1 VSGPTVNTAFG
12 GSGILPVASGR
23 ATWRHLRRLFHE
35 QRRPIVIVLSLQGL
49 ASAAGLVGP
58 KVLESV
64 INNTTRSGGAGR
76 IDTAIAIFAGALVV
90 QTVLTGASRGLGAV
104 LGESMLARLREQLVK
119 RVLDLPLGVVERAG
133 SGDLLTRASTDV
145 DDLSYSVRT
154 GLPQLL
160 VASVTAVL
168 AVAALLWTAPILGL
182 ALVPSIPI
190 VAIGTRWYLR
200 HARSAYQGEMAAYAM
215 VNSDIQES
223 VAAGRT
229 IEAFRLG
236 PNRITQT
243 NRHIKDWIGWERKT
257 LRLRTVFFGASEV
270 SYVIPLVLT
279 ILLGGLLHINGRL
292 SLGAVTAAALYAQ
305 QLINPIDT
313 LLAWMDEVQVA
324 SASLSRVLGVH
335 EVEPAET
342 TTDEPLDQEV
352 IAQAL
357 RYAYNEGRDVLRGV
371 DLAPT
376 PGARVAVVGPS
387 GAGKSTLALLLAGVY
402 APRAG
407 RATVGGVDAHLIPP
421 VRLRREV
428 ALVTQEHHLF
438 ATSIRDNLRLVAPD
452 AGDEELYAALDAV
465 DAGASVRGLPDG
477 LDTRIGS
484 AGSVLPPGVA
494 QQIAIARLVLAD
506 PHTLVLDEATSLL
519 NPGAARHLERSLAHL
534 LQGRTVIAI
543 SHRLHTANDA
553 SVIAV
558 VEDGRI
564 TEFGDHH
571 QLLAASGAYASLWRS
586 WQGASD
592 TDAAKQPGDPETS
605 T

>member
-1 VSGPTVNTAFG
+1 LAQ
-12 GSGILPVASGR
+12 SGILPVASGR
-23 ATWRHLRRLFHE
+23 ATGRHLRRLLHE
-35 QRRPIVIVLSLQGL
+35 QRRPITVVLAVQGL

-58 KVLESV
+58 KVLEDV
-64 INNTTRSGGAGR
+64 INNTGHGGVGR
-76 IDTAIAIFAGALVV
+76 LDTAIAIFAGALVV
-90 QTVLTGASRGLGAV
+90 QTVLTGISRGLGAV
-104 LGESMLARLREQLVK
+104 LGERILARLREQLVT

-168 AVAALLWTAPILGL
+168 AIAALLWTAPILGL
-182 ALVPSIPI
+182 ALVPSMPI

-200 HARSAYQGEMAAYAM
+200 RARSAYQQEMAAYAK

-236 PNRITQT
+236 PQRIDQT
-243 NRHIKDWIGWERKT
+243 DRHIKTWIAWERTT
-257 LRLRTVFFGASEV
+257 LGLRTVFFGASEV
-270 SYVIPLVLT
+270 SYIIPLVLT
-279 ILLGGLLHINGRL
+279 VLFGGLLHIDGRL
-292 SLGAVTAAALYAQ
+292 SVGAVTAAALYAQ

-342 TTDEPLDQEV
+342 TTDQPSDQAV
-352 IAQAL
+352 VARAL
-357 RYAYNEGRDVLRGV
+357 RYAYNEGHDVLRGV
-371 DLAPT
+371 DLAPAL
-376 PGARVAVVGPS
+376 GARVAVVGPS

-402 APRAG
+402 APRTG

-421 VRLRREV
+421 ARLRREI

-438 ATSIRDNLRLVAPD
+438 AASIRDNLRLVHPD
-452 AGDEELYAALDAV
+452 ATDAELYAALDAV
-465 DAGASVRGLPDG
+465 DAGVPVRELPDG

-519 NPGAARHLERSLAHL
+519 NPGAARHLERSLARL
-534 LQGRTVIAI
+534 LEGRTVIAI

-553 SVIAV
+553 TVIAV

-571 QLLAASGAYASLWRS
+571 QLLASAGAYAALWRS
-586 WQGASD
+586 WQG
-592 TDAAKQPGDPETS
+592 GDGADEPVPA
-605 T
+605 

>member
-1 VSGPTVNTAFG
+1 VSPPAARFDGSGTFDD
-12 GSGILPVASGR
+12 SGILPVASGR
-23 ATWRHLRRLFHE
+23 ASWRHLRRLLNE
-35 QRRPIVIVLSLQGL
+35 QRRPVATVLVLQAI

-58 KVLESV
+58 KVLEDV
-64 INNTTRSGGAGR
+64 INNTSIVGESGR
-76 IDTAIAIFAGALVV
+76 IEFAIVIFAGALVV
-90 QTVLTGASRGLGAV
+90 QTVLTGVSRGLGAV
-104 LGESMLARLREQLVK
+104 LGERVLARLREQFVS

-145 DDLSYSVRT
+145 DDLSYTVRS

-160 VASVTAVL
+160 VASVTAIL
-168 AVAALLWTAPILGL
+168 AIAALLWTAPVLGL

-190 VAIGTRWYLR
+190 LSLGTRWYLR
-200 HARSAYQGEMAAYAM
+200 RARSAYQEEMAAYAR

-236 PNRITQT
+236 TKRTVQT
-243 NRHIKDWIGWERKT
+243 DRHIKEWIGWERTT
-257 LRLRTVFFGASEV
+257 LGLRTVFFGASEIG
-270 SYVIPLVLT
+270 YVIPLVLT
-279 ILLGGLLHINGRL
+279 ILLGGLLHIDGHL
-292 SLGAVTAAALYAQ
+292 SVGAVTAAALYAQ
-305 QLINPIDT
+305 QLIGPVDV
-313 LLAWMDEVQVA
+313 LLSWMDEVQVA

-335 EVEPAET
+335 EVDPAPVTTAEPV
-342 TTDEPLDQEV
+342 DEQV
-352 IAQAL
+352 MTRAL
-357 RYAYNEGRDVLRGV
+357 HYAYREGHDVLKGI

-376 PGARVAVVGPS
+376 PGSRVAVVGPS
-387 GAGKSTLALLLAGVY
+387 GAGKSTLALLLAGIY
-402 APRAG
+402 APLSG
-407 RATVGGVDAHLIPP
+407 RATVGGVDSHLIPP
-421 VRLRREV
+421 SRLRREI

-438 ATSIRDNLRLVAPD
+438 AASIRDNLRLVAPD

-465 DAGASVRGLPDG
+465 DAGAAVRALPDG

-484 AGSVLPPGVA
+484 AGSVLAPGVA

-519 NPGAARHLERSLAHL
+519 NPGAARHLERSLARL

-553 SVIAV
+553 TVVAV

-564 TEFGDHH
+564 TEFGDHDE
-571 QLLAASGAYASLWRS
+571 LLAASGAYAALWRS
-586 WQGASD
+586 WQGG
-592 TDAAKQPGDPETS
+592 Q
-605 T
+605 

>member
-1 VSGPTVNTAFG
+1 MSTPPTPPTPVTA
-12 GSGILPVASGR
+12 SGILPVASGR
-23 ATWRHLRRLFHE
+23 ASWRHLRRLIGE
-35 QRRPIVIVLSLQGL
+35 QRRPLTLVLFLQGV

-58 KVLESV
+58 RVLEDV
-64 INNTTRSGGAGR
+64 INNTTRAGGVGR
-76 IDTAIAIFAGALVV
+76 IDTAIAIFAAALVV
-90 QTVLTGASRGLGAV
+90 QTVLTGLSRGLGAI
-104 LGESMLARLREQLVK
+104 LGERVLARLREQLVT

-145 DDLSYSVRT
+145 DDLSYSVRS

-168 AVAALLWTAPILGL
+168 AVAALLWTAPVLGL
-182 ALVPSIPI
+182 ALVPSIPLL
-190 VAIGTRWYLR
+190 ALGTRWYLR
-200 HARSAYQGEMAAYAM
+200 RARSAYQGEMAAYAQ

-236 PNRITQT
+236 PCRIAQT
-243 NRHIKDWIGWERKT
+243 DRHIKAWIGWERKT
-257 LRLRTVFFGASEV
+257 LGLRTVFFGASEIG
-270 SYVIPLVLT
+270 YVIPLVLT
-279 ILLGGLLHINGRL
+279 ILLGGLLHIDGHL

-305 QLINPIDT
+305 QLIGPVDT

-335 EVEPAET
+335 EIEPAET
-342 TTDEPLDQEV
+342 TADEPVGQQV
-352 IAQAL
+352 AAQAL
-357 RYAYNEGRDVLRGV
+357 RYAYQEGHDVLRGI
-371 DLAPT
+371 DLAPV

-402 APRAG
+402 APRRG
-407 RATVGGVDAHLIPP
+407 RATVGGVDSHLIPP

-438 ATSIRDNLRLVAPD
+438 AASIRDNLRLVAPD
-452 AGDEELYAALDAV
+452 AGDDELYAALDAV
-465 DAGASVRGLPDG
+465 DAGAAVRTLTQG

-484 AGSVLPPGVA
+484 AGSVLAPGVA

-519 NPGAARHLERSLAHL
+519 NPGAARHLERSLARL
-534 LQGRTVIAI
+534 LEGRTVIAI

-553 SVIAV
+553 NLVAV

-564 TEFGDHH
+564 TEFGAHDE
-571 QLLAASGAYASLWRS
+571 LLAASGAYAALWRS
-586 WQGASD
+586 WQGAEG
-592 TDAAKQPGDPETS
+592 A
-605 T
+605 

>member
-1 VSGPTVNTAFG
+1 MSTSPDDVLVHD
-12 GSGILPVASGR
+12 SGILPVASGR
-23 ATWRHLRRLFHE
+23 ASWRHLRRLLRE
-35 QRRPIVIVLSLQGL
+35 QRRPITMVLGAQGV

-58 KVLESV
+58 KVLEGV
-64 INNTTRSGGAGR
+64 INNMTRAGGNGR
-76 IDTAIAIFAGALVV
+76 IDTAIVIFAGALVV
-90 QTVLTGASRGLGAV
+90 QTVLTGVSRGLGAV
-104 LGESMLARLREQLVK
+104 LGERVLARLREQFLT

-145 DDLSYSVRT
+145 DDLSYSVRA

-168 AVAALLWTAPILGL
+168 AVAALLWTAPVLGL

-190 VAIGTRWYLR
+190 VAVGTRWYLKR
-200 HARSAYQGEMAAYAM
+200 ARSAYQSEMAAYAR

-236 PNRITQT
+236 PTRIAQT
-243 NRHIKDWIGWERKT
+243 DGHIKAWIGWERTT
-257 LRLRTVFFGASEV
+257 LGLRTVFFGASEI

-279 ILLGGLLHINGRL
+279 ILLGGLMHINGHL

-305 QLINPIDT
+305 QLINPVDT

-335 EVEPAET
+335 EIAPAAT
-342 TTDEPLDQEV
+342 TTDEPAGQEV
-352 IAQAL
+352 VARAL
-357 RYAYNEGRDVLRGV
+357 RYAYQEGHDVLRGV
-371 DLAPT
+371 DLAPGT
-376 PGARVAVVGPS
+376 GARVAVVGPS

-402 APRAG
+402 APGAG

-421 VRLRREV
+421 ARLRREI

-438 ATSIRDNLRLVAPD
+438 AASIRDNLRLVAPD
-452 AGDEELYAALDAV
+452 AGDDELYAALDAV
-465 DAGASVRGLPDG
+465 DAGDAVRALPGG

-484 AGSVLPPGVA
+484 AGSILAPGAA

-519 NPGAARHLERSLAHL
+519 NPSAARHLERSLARL
-534 LQGRTVIAI
+534 LEGRTVIAI

-553 SVIAV
+553 TVIAV

-564 TEFGDHH
+564 TEFGDHDE
-571 QLLAASGAYASLWRS
+571 LLAASGAYAALWRS
-586 WQGASD
+586 WQGD
-592 TDAAKQPGDPETS
+592 EGGEPVAAG
-605 T
+605 

>member
-1 VSGPTVNTAFG
+1 MSPNGPAPGGTHTDGTGAVNPDGLPA
-12 GSGILPVASGR
+12 GILPVASGR
-23 ATWRHLRRLFHE
+23 ASWRHVRRLVGE
-35 QRRPIVIVLSLQGL
+35 QRRPVLLVLALQMV

-58 KVLESV
+58 RVLENV
-64 INNTTRSGGAGR
+64 INATTAGR
-76 IDTAIAIFAGALVV
+76 GVGHIDEAIAIFAGALVI

-104 LGESMLARLREQLVK
+104 LGERVLARLREELVA

-145 DDLSYSVRT
+145 DDLSYTVRA

-160 VASVTAVL
+160 VASITALL

-182 ALVPSIPI
+182 ALVPSIPLLT
-190 VAIGTRWYLR
+190 AGARLYLKR
-200 HARSAYQGEMAAYAM
+200 ARSAYQQEMAAYAL

-223 VAAGRT
+223 VSAGRT

-236 PNRITQT
+236 PRRIVQT
-243 NRHIKDWIGWERKT
+243 DGHIKGWIGWERAT
-257 LRLRTVFFGASEV
+257 LALRTRFFGVSEV

-279 ILLGGLLHINGRL
+279 ILLGGLLHMDGRL

-305 QLINPIDT
+305 QLIGPVDT

-335 EVEPAET
+335 EVEPAPT
-342 TTDEPLDQEV
+342 TTEQTVGEDV
-352 IAQAL
+352 VAAAV
-357 RYAYNEGRDVLRGV
+357 RFAYDHGRDVLRGV
-371 DLAPT
+371 DLAPA

-402 APRAG
+402 APARG

-421 VRLRREV
+421 ARLRQEI

-438 ATSIRDNLRLVAPD
+438 AASIRDNLRLVAPG
-452 AGDEELYAALDAV
+452 AGDDELLAALDAV
-465 DAGASVRGLPDG
+465 DAGDAVRGLPDG

-484 AGSVLPPGVA
+484 AGTVLGPGVA

-519 NPGAARHLERSLAHL
+519 QPGAARHLERSLARL
-534 LQGRTVIAI
+534 LEGRTVIAI

-553 SVIAV
+553 DVVAV

-564 TEFGDHH
+564 TEFGVHH
-571 QLLAASGAYASLWRS
+571 DLLAAAGSYAALWRS
-586 WQGASD
+586 WRGES
-592 TDAAKQPGDPETS
+592 
-605 T
+605 

>member
-1 VSGPTVNTAFG
+1 VSTPPTTDPA
-12 GSGILPVASGR
+12 SAAILPVASGR
-23 ATWRHLRRLFHE
+23 ATWRHLRRLLHE
-35 QRRPIVIVLSLQGL
+35 QRRSITVVLVLQGV

-58 KVLESV
+58 KVLEDV
-64 INNTTRSGGAGR
+64 INNTARSGGNGR
-76 IDTAIAIFAGALVV
+76 IDTAIAIFAGALLV
-90 QTVLTGASRGLGAV
+90 QTVLTGASRGLGAI
-104 LGESMLARLREQLVK
+104 LGERVLASLREQLVS

-133 SGDLLTRASTDV
+133 TGDLLTRTSTDV

-160 VASVTAVL
+160 VASVTTVL
-168 AVAALLWTAPILGL
+168 AVAALLWTAPVLGL
-182 ALVPSIPI
+182 ALVPSIVI
-190 VAIGTRWYLR
+190 LAVGTRWYLR
-200 HARSAYQGEMAAYAM
+200 RARSAYQGEMAAYAR

-236 PNRITQT
+236 GQRRAQT
-243 NRHIKDWIGWERKT
+243 DRHIKSWIGWERKT
-257 LRLRTVFFGASEV
+257 LGLRTVFFGASEI

-279 ILLGGLLHINGRL
+279 VALGGFLHIDGHL
-292 SLGAVTAAALYAQ
+292 SVGAVTAAALYAQ
-305 QLINPIDT
+305 QLINPVDT
-313 LLAWMDEVQVA
+313 LLSWMDEVQVA

-335 EVEPAET
+335 EVEPAPT
-342 TTDEPLDQEV
+342 TTDEPAGEEV
-352 IAQAL
+352 VARAL
-357 RYAYNEGRDVLRGV
+357 RYAYEEGHDVLRGV
-371 DLAPT
+371 DLAPV

-387 GAGKSTLALLLAGVY
+387 GAGKSTLALLLTGVY
-402 APRAG
+402 APRTG
-407 RATVGGVDAHLIPP
+407 RATVGGVDAHLMPP
-421 VRLRREV
+421 ARLRRQI

-438 ATSIRDNLRLVAPD
+438 AASIRDNLRLVVPD

-465 DAGASVRGLPDG
+465 DAGAAVRALPDG

-484 AGSVLPPGVA
+484 AGSVLAPGVG

-519 NPGAARHLERSLAHL
+519 NPGAARHLERSLARL

-553 SVIAV
+553 NVIAV

-564 TEFGDHH
+564 TEFGSHH
-571 QLLAASGAYASLWRS
+571 ELLAAAGAYAALWRS
-586 WQGASD
+586 WQGGAG
-592 TDAAKQPGDPETS
+592 TEPAPAR
-605 T
+605 